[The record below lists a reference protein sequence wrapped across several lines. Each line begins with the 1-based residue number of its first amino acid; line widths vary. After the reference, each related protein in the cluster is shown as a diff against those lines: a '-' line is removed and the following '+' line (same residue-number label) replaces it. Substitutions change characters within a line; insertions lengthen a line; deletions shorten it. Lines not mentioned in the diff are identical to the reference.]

1 MIHPHVF
8 PKSCRTGVPFTKLIA
23 KTCKSFS
30 VLQIAMLSVSHL
42 SVLFFTVSMG
52 VVSVVLLT
60 TSHAQAMSND
70 KPNGKAVIRDA
81 SPLRVYAQ
89 IPTSEQGQIDATTMS
104 QVNVLFVNPNNG
116 DDKGNGGESTPMKTM
131 TTALRVAGT
140 NTVIRLAQGT
150 YSTETGEVFP
160 LILKSGVSIQG
171 DSSSKGRGITILGGG
186 DYLSRTFGSKNITI
200 VGASSASLTGV
211 TVTNPNPRGYGLWI
225 ETSNPVISENTF
237 TGSTQD
243 GIAVTGNSAPTVRN
257 NYFYRN
263 GANGITI
270 TGNSRAE
277 VRSNVFEQT
286 GFGINIAQNASPVVV
301 GNSIQNNR
309 SGILVQASSRPLLRN
324 NLIEGSREDGLVALS
339 QAIPDLGTASEP
351 GGNQFRNNARYD
363 INASTAKQTIVAYG
377 NSLGRVIGMVDTSGT
392 IARGEADAGT
402 GGSGDARNLALST
415 SRRLPQVSSSN
426 SVVQNDTN
434 RLTMP
439 PQPALAPAAQ
449 KLPTS
454 KAFGFPTPSNLT
466 GYVGRLPATTNQV
479 SAKPPTTTSQLNYVQ
494 ISPHSIEFTAPQSA
508 SPPISSNTDVNTET
522 RQGGSA
528 VNLTE
533 ISPRQI
539 KPANVTEFNP
549 VVSTLVQ
556 NTSLR
561 QSLPVLEPAPVGNPA
576 LLPVPN
582 SNIPTGNTS
591 IMPKLA
597 APQTATLTNSAAP
610 PQTVATATQTD
621 VRYRVMVQVQNERD
635 LQLVKAL
642 APGAFQTVWRG
653 MAVMQAGVFNSRN
666 HADSIVK
673 ILNSNGLKAT
683 VEPLN

>member
-1 MIHPHVF
+1 
-8 PKSCRTGVPFTKLIA
+8 
-23 KTCKSFS
+23 
-30 VLQIAMLSVSHL
+30 MLSVSHL

-52 VVSVVLLT
+52 VVSVALLT
-60 TSHAQAMSND
+60 TSNAPAM
-70 KPNGKAVIRDA
+70 
-81 SPLRVYAQ
+81 AQ
-89 IPTSEQGQIDATTMS
+89 IPTSDQGQIGAKTMS
-104 QVNVLFVNPNNG
+104 QLNVLFVNPSSG
-116 DDKGNGGESTPMKTM
+116 DDKSNGGESTPVKTM
-131 TTALRVAGT
+131 TQALRVASS
-140 NTVIRLAQGT
+140 NTVIRLSQGT
-150 YSTETGEVFP
+150 YSTQTGEVFP
-160 LILKSGVSIQG
+160 LIMKPGVSIQG

-200 VGASSASLTGV
+200 VGANSASLTGV

-225 ETSNPVISENTF
+225 ETTSPVIEQNTF

-243 GIAVTGNSAPTVRN
+243 GVSVTGDSTPTVRN

-286 GFGINIAQNASPVVV
+286 GYGINIAQNASPTVV
-301 GNSIQNNR
+301 GNSVQNNR

-324 NLIEGSREDGLVALS
+324 NLIQDSREDGLVALS
-339 QAIPDLGTASEP
+339 QAIPDLGNASEP

-377 NSLGRVIGMVDTSGT
+377 NSLNGDRVIGMVDTSGT
-392 IARGEADAGT
+392 IARGDARKLADAAT
-402 GGSGDARNLALST
+402 GGREHARNLALST
-415 SRRLPQVSSSN
+415 SRRLPQVASSN
-426 SVVQNDTN
+426 SVVQNDDSRQLN
-434 RLTMP
+434 RLTVP
-439 PQPALAPAAQ
+439 PQPVLPPAAPQ
-449 KLPTS
+449 LPTS
-454 KAFGFPTPSNLT
+454 KNAGFPTPSNLR
-466 GYVGRLPATTNQV
+466 GDVGRLPATTTQV
-479 SAKPPTTTSQLNYVQ
+479 SAKQPTTSQLNYVR
-494 ISPHSIEFTAPQSA
+494 ISPNSIEFTAPQSA
-508 SPPISSNTDVNTET
+508 PVAMSSNTQVDTET

-539 KPANVTEFNP
+539 QPANVSEFNP
-549 VVSTLVQ
+549 VASTSVKNSSQ
-556 NTSLR
+556 R
-561 QSLPVLEPAPVGNPA
+561 QTLPVLEPAPVGNAA

-582 SNIPTGNTS
+582 LNIPTGNTS

-597 APQTATLTNSAAP
+597 APQTATLTKSADP

-635 LQLVKAL
+635 LQVVKVL

-653 MAVMQAGVFNSRN
+653 VAVMQAGVFNSRN
-666 HADSIVK
+666 HADSMVK
-673 ILNSNGLKAT
+673 IFNNNGLKAT

>member
-1 MIHPHVF
+1 
-8 PKSCRTGVPFTKLIA
+8 
-23 KTCKSFS
+23 
-30 VLQIAMLSVSHL
+30 MLSVSHL

-52 VVSVVLLT
+52 VVSVALLT
-60 TSHAQAMSND
+60 TSNTPAM
-70 KPNGKAVIRDA
+70 
-81 SPLRVYAQ
+81 AQ
-89 IPTSEQGQIDATTMS
+89 IPTSDQGQIGDKTMS
-104 QVNVLFVNPNNG
+104 QVNVLFVNPSSG
-116 DDKGNGGESTPMKTM
+116 DDKSNGSESTPVKTM
-131 TTALRVAGT
+131 TQALRVASS
-140 NTVIRLAQGT
+140 NTVIRLSQGT

-160 LILKSGVSIQG
+160 LILKPGVSIQG

-200 VGASSASLTGV
+200 VGANSASLTGV

-225 ETSNPVISENTF
+225 ETTSPVIEQNTF

-243 GIAVTGNSAPTVRN
+243 GISVTGDGKPTVRN

-286 GFGINIAQNASPVVV
+286 GYGINIAQNASPVVV
-301 GNSIQNNR
+301 GNSVQNNR

-324 NLIEGSREDGLVALS
+324 NLIQDSREDGLVALS
-339 QAIPDLGTASEP
+339 QAIPDLGSASVP

-377 NSLGRVIGMVDTSGT
+377 NSLNSDRVIGMVDISGT
-392 IARGEADAGT
+392 IARGDTRKLADAAT
-402 GGSGDARNLALST
+402 GGGEDARNLALST
-415 SRRLPQVSSSN
+415 SRRLPQVAPSN
-426 SVVQNDTN
+426 SIVQNENSRQLN
-434 RLTMP
+434 RLTVP
-439 PQPALAPAAQ
+439 PQPVVPPAAPQ
-449 KLPTS
+449 LPTS
-454 KAFGFPTPSNLT
+454 KGAGFATPSNLR
-466 GYVGRLPATTNQV
+466 GDVGRLPATTTQV
-479 SAKPPTTTSQLNYVQ
+479 SAKQPTTSQLNYVR
-494 ISPHSIEFTAPQSA
+494 ISPNSIEFTAPQSA
-508 SPPISSNTDVNTET
+508 PVAMSSNTQVDIET

-533 ISPRQI
+533 TPSRRIQ
-539 KPANVTEFNP
+539 PANVTEFNP
-549 VVSTLVQ
+549 VASTSVQ
-556 NTSLR
+556 NNSQR
-561 QSLPVLEPAPVGNPA
+561 QTLPVLEPAPVGNAA

-582 SNIPTGNTS
+582 LNIPTGNTS

-597 APQTATLTNSAAP
+597 APQAATLTKSTDP

-635 LQLVKAL
+635 LQLVKVL
-642 APGAFQTVWRG
+642 APGAFQAVWRG
-653 MAVMQAGVFNSRN
+653 VAVMQAGVFNSRN
-666 HADSIVK
+666 HADSMVK
-673 ILNSNGLKAT
+673 ILNNNGLKAT